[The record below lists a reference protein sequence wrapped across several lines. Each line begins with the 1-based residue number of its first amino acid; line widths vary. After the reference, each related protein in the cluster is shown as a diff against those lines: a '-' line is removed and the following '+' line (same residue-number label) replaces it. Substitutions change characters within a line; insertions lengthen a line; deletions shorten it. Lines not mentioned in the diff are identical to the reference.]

1 MLHFGINRPYPPSL
15 YLISHRS
22 IQDPA
27 NVEPHTILF
36 KIYRFTKLK
45 TKRTITRTSP
55 HPQSFPT
62 SAPTKQPLP
71 NPISILV
78 QDLPILI
85 TERVRQIPTEEKI
98 LADISVRNIDAQI
111 AIGTADAAV
120 NREAALKRAV
130 DEFVTGADVRGV
142 EVPLM
147 DGQLLIHTHAHIYI
161 YVYVYLLMQ
170 FLILPPL
177 FYLGRDQLTT
187 CTP

>member
-1 MLHFGINRPYPPSL
+1 M
-15 YLISHRS
+15 
-22 IQDPA
+22 
-27 NVEPHTILF
+27 
-36 KIYRFTKLK
+36 
-45 TKRTITRTSP
+45 KRTTARPSS

-98 LADISVRNIDAQI
+98 LADISVRDIDAQI

-120 NREAALKRAV
+120 DREAALKRAV

-147 DGQLLIHTHAHIYI
+147 DGQLLIHTHTHTHTHIYI
-161 YVYVYLLMQ
+161 CICVYSHASSYSPS
-170 FLILPPL
+170 FSSS
-177 FYLGRDQLTT
+177 LGRDQLTT
-187 CTP
+187 CKP